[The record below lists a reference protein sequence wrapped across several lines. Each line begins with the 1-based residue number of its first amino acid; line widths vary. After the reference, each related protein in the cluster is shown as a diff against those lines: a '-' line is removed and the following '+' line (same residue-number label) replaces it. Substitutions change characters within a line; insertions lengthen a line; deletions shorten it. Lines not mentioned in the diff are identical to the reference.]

1 MINTPVSDIN
11 HNRLSE
17 YWESFLDFL
26 NDKNFKNIRN
36 KDRIIK
42 ACERLEKKFE
52 GQKRRTWED
61 YHSHPYEVTKIFI
74 EFHSDKISENWIIA
88 CILHDNIE
96 DINDE
101 TYEEI
106 EKDFWKEIAFLVELL
121 SKPNVE
127 EFWGNKEKRNK
138 NYFWKFSNLTTL
150 KIYVREKWKD
160 KWWKNNKDEKWQSKR
175 TNLNKW
181 NISNATIGR
190 YACIIWVIKICDRIH
205 NLQTM
210 PPDTYKVEKI
220 KEKLDETE
228 KYFTHL
234 AQELYNSNPWVFDL
248 LRKSLIAANLIIMKI
263 KMEKTLNN

>member
-1 MINTPVSDIN
+1 M
-11 HNRLSE
+11 
-17 YWESFLDFL
+17 W
-26 NDKNFKNIRN
+26 
-36 KDRIIK
+36 K
-42 ACERLEKKFE
+42 AWKKFE

-74 EFHSDKISENWIIA
+74 EFQSHRISENWLIA

-220 KEKLDETE
+220 KKNSMKLKNTLRILHKNYITQIPEFSIYYE
-228 KYFTHL
+228 NLLLLQIWLLWKLKWKKHL
-234 AQELYNSNPWVFDL
+234 TINFFLPVKIPS
-248 LRKSLIAANLIIMKI
+248 KSRYI
-263 KMEKTLNN
+263 